1 MPEVALPQGQAW
13 PREPSRS
20 REGRPP
26 GGCFPGGRCV
36 AWSRERSSS
45 REGCLPG
52 GFLPR
57 GSTRRSASSGMA
69 WLVSGPQAPGSLG
82 PGGLGARPRPV
93 PGRVPPLRPSRP
105 RGGGF
110 PGDGVQGRLVPGN
123 PLVPRKVSSREGSP
137 RESILAFWS
146 SAPPSVLLTLVACV
160 RHAPDTLPKA
170 RRRGVAKRRCS
181 AAGVGATRASR
192 SGDGRGHPPA
202 LTKGGGDG
210 RGQSPALSSARRQC
224 RRVAPQVAR
233 VVAPSSIKGGPGLL
247 VEEGEIGPD
256 RIG

>member
-1 MPEVALPQGQAW
+1 M
-13 PREPSRS
+13 
-20 REGRPP
+20 
-26 GGCFPGGRCV
+26 
-36 AWSRERSSS
+36 
-45 REGCLPG
+45 
-52 GFLPR
+52 
-57 GSTRRSASSGMA
+57 
-69 WLVSGPQAPGSLG
+69 SGPQAPGSLG

-110 PGDGVQGRLVPGN
+110 PGGGVRGRVVPGN

-137 RESILAFWS
+137 RESSLASWS
-146 SAPPSVLLTLVACV
+146 SAPPPLLTLVACV
-160 RHAPDTLPKA
+160 RHAPDRLPKA
-170 RRRGVAKRRCS
+170 RRRRAAKGEYS
-181 AAGVGATRASR
+181 AVGVGATRASR

-224 RRVAPQVAR
+224 QRVAPQVAR

-247 VEEGEIGPD
+247 VEEEIGEIGPD